1 MTQAQPM
8 RLNSGTQDSRT
19 EALSSSLD
27 RVVERRKYTWSVS
40 EAAGKLPAIAPRA
53 EPRDTESNTEVSR
66 HCSTLVQLSLL
77 SCPFRHVFVFLS
89 LQSPSKDGLRR
100 DRKGGEQKSH

>member
-77 SCPFRHVFVFLS
+77 SCPRTFQARVCVS
-89 LQSPSKDGLRR
+89 VTTESQQRWSE
-100 DRKGGEQKSH
+100 KGQERW